1 MSPLILAFDTSAAHC
16 AAAVLSG
23 DEVLQSAQEPMAKG
37 QAERLL
43 GLCQDLLAQAGVEFS
58 ALDAIGVGIGPGNF
72 TGIRIS
78 VSAARGLALGLGIK
92 AVGVSAFDALQ
103 FGQTGPCACAV
114 DGRRDQVFFKTY
126 GQPTQTA
133 PALKD
138 LAALPAFAGP
148 LIGHGGDAP
157 AFPVAQAIAR
167 ITATRFATETARPA
181 PLYLRPA
188 DAAPARDKAPAI
200 LT

>member
-1 MSPLILAFDTSAAHC
+1 MSPLTLAFDTSAAHC
-16 AAAVLSG
+16 AAAVLCG
-23 DEVLQSAQEPMAKG
+23 DTVLQSATEPMAKG

-43 GLCQDLLAQAGVEFS
+43 GLCQDLLAQAS
-58 ALDAIGVGIGPGNF
+58 AELGDLSAIGVGIGPGNF

-103 FGQTGPCACAV
+103 LGASGPCACTV
-114 DGRRDQVFFKTY
+114 DGRRDQVFFKSY
-126 GQPTQTA
+126 GQTGSSA
-133 PALKD
+133 PGLHD
-138 LAALPAFAGP
+138 LTALPPFSGP
-148 LIGHGGDAP
+148 LIGHAGQAP
-157 AFPVAQAIAR
+157 AYPVAEAIAR
-167 ITATRFATETARPA
+167 ITAARFTTETARPA